1 MCTHSRAKEDQICE
15 YRGSV
20 RTTCTPGDREP
31 AAVDPTTAS
40 QGAWL
45 ARAARG
51 IPQPRLSGT
60 SLGTG
65 TGWGWAGTSAIGQ
78 APARR
83 SLWLSRAELR
93 GAGARHLYGVTQGP
107 RQRVVSI
114 WYENNIIDFIHRE
127 EILFRSYV
135 VGENS
140 WHLVRRVSVHGTF
153 LWTLSPVC

>member
-65 TGWGWAGTSAIGQ
+65 TGWGWAGTSAH
-78 APARR
+78 R
-83 SLWLSRAELR
+83 SGPSSSEPVAEQGR
-93 GAGARHLYGVTQGP
+93 AGARHLYGVTQGP